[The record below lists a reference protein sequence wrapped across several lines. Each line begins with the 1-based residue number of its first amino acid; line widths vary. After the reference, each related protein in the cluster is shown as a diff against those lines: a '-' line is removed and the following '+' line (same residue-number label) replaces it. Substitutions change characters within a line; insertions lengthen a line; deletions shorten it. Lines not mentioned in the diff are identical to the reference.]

1 MLGQKLFERA
11 EQIIPGGVQ
20 LFSKSPYSIAPGI
33 WPTYFSRAEGAKVWD
48 LDGNEYLDLSHCSVG
63 TCPLGYANS
72 VVNDAVKK
80 TIDKGTMSVLNC
92 PEEVELAEKLISLH
106 PWADMVRYTR
116 GGGEAVAV
124 AVRIA
129 RAYTSRTNLISIGY
143 HGWTDAYLANKQA
156 PEQFRQYD
164 VFQGPNF
171 NGIPPQ
177 LAGTTIPCKFGDIH
191 SLIEAIDYCLANGG
205 LAAIVVDPAPAI
217 EGLTNETKKFFIEC
231 VANYCFGYNAIFIC
245 DEVSS
250 GFRTEVGGYHKG
262 LNIEPDIAVF
272 AKAISNGYPFGVV
285 IGRRNIME
293 AAKNTFISST
303 YWTERVGPVSALA
316 TINEFERLEV
326 HKHIVKMGAYF
337 DEQLDLATWHL
348 KNIKMY
354 HAGIYPLYRFRF
366 ESKNQDQTV
375 LSTYYIQEM
384 LKKGF
389 LTTGQF
395 YPMLSHDEECLDKYF
410 VAAGSILQ
418 EMDNIISKGQRV
430 EDYLDGPV
438 KWSHVIRRI

>member
-1 MLGQKLFERA
+1 MLGQKLFEKA
-11 EQIIPGGVQ
+11 EKLIPCGVQ
-20 LFSKSPYSIAPGI
+20 LFSKSPYAIAPKI
-33 WPTYFSRAEGAKVWD
+33 WPPYFSRAEGAKVWD

-63 TCPLGYANS
+63 TCPLGYANP

-116 GGGEAVAV
+116 GGGEAVAI

-129 RAYTSRTNLISIGY
+129 RAYTGKTNVITTGY
-143 HGWTDAYLANKQA
+143 HGWTDVYLANKQA

-171 NGIPPQ
+171 DGIPKE
-177 LAGTTIPCKFGDIH
+177 LAGTTIPCKFGDIR
-191 SLIEAIDYCLANGG
+191 SLIEAIDYCLDNGG

-217 EGLTNETKKFFIEC
+217 EGLTDEIKKFFIEC

-250 GFRTEVGGYHKG
+250 GFRTEVGGHHKG
-262 LNIEPDIAVF
+262 LNVEPDIAVF
-272 AKAISNGYPFGVV
+272 AKAISNGYPFGAVV
-285 IGRRNIME
+285 GKKDIME

-303 YWTERVGPVSALA
+303 YWTERIGPVAALT
-316 TINEFERLEV
+316 TINEFERLEA
-326 HKHIVKMGAYF
+326 HKYLNEMGKSFYRTLGWVACG
-337 DEQLDLATWHL
+337 L

-354 HAGIYPLYRFRF
+354 HAGIFPLFRFRF
-366 ESKNQDQTV
+366 EAENQNPHAI
-375 LSTYYIQEM
+375 STLYIQEM
-384 LKKGF
+384 LKRGF

-395 YPMLSHDEECLDKYF
+395 YPMLSHNEECLDKYF
-410 VAAGSILQ
+410 VAAMDILGWI
-418 EMDNIISKGQRV
+418 NYLL
-430 EDYLDGPV
+430 EDGTKIEKYLDGPV